1 MLLVL
6 QITRKRKLPANREVL
21 PDDES
26 NVDVGGNADDS
37 GSPPEKK
44 TLLDNS
50 VDAEHT
56 PPTTNLEIQKI
67 REAHKQK
74 VLKLKKK
81 LKVKQQRARR
91 LNRRVTSLK
100 SIVKQLKEK
109 QLISSACEE
118 MLERNFSGVSID
130 LFKRMAFNAGKGCKY
145 SPQLKSFALTL
156 QFYSSKAYNFVRKTF
171 NLALSHPV
179 QIRKW

>member
-21 PDDES
+21 HDDES
-26 NVDVGGNADDS
+26 DVDGNADDS

-56 PPTTNLEIQKI
+56 PPTENLEIQKI

-81 LKVKQQRARR
+81 LKVKQQRAQH

-100 SIVKQLKEK
+100 SIVISLK
-109 QLISSACEE
+109 LSS
-118 MLERNFSGVSID
+118 
-130 LFKRMAFNAGKGCKY
+130 
-145 SPQLKSFALTL
+145 
-156 QFYSSKAYNFVRKTF
+156 
-171 NLALSHPV
+171 
-179 QIRKW
+179 